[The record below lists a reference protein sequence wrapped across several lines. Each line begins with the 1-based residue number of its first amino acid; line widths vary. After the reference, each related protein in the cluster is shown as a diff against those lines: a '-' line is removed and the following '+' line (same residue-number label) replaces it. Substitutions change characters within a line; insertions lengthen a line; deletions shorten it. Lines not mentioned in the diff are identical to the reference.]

1 MSRREGRGKRSA
13 IALTALVLASVA
25 TVAAH
30 ETKTVGDLR
39 LTIGWGDEPA
49 FSGFR
54 NSVEVDVADAAG
66 RPVADLGGALSVEVA
81 FGDERKGL
89 SLFPAR
95 GQPGKFRAWL
105 VPTRPG
111 TYAFHITGTAKGL
124 AIDTTSTCSQ
134 QTFACVMDVSEIQ
147 FPVRD
152 PSAGQLADR
161 ISRESPRAEGAMDAA
176 ASARRLAVVA
186 IAGALLAL
194 AAAVGLAV
202 RKGRAGA

>member
-1 MSRREGRGKRSA
+1 MSRHEGRGKQSA
-13 IALTALVLASVA
+13 IALTALLLATVT

-54 NSVEVDVADAAG
+54 NAVEVDVADAAG
-66 RPVADLGGALSVEVA
+66 RPVSDLGGALSVEVA

-89 SLFPAR
+89 SLLPAR

-111 TYAFHITGTAKGL
+111 TYAFHITGSARGL
-124 AIDTTSTCSQ
+124 TIDTTSTCSQ

-161 ISRESPRAEGAMDAA
+161 ISRELPRAEGAMAAA